1 MNHFNFLTSWRENDA
16 PSTPSLLWHWACVVE
31 QAPPPRSPNPPEM
44 NTTAQT
50 QAPGSRPEPRRIR
63 EVSRMKYDLN
73 VPTEMENIPSSVSLC
88 PKDTGVITH
97 QLWCIWVNFH
107 LYHRGPCRHSE
118 VRSGVAHTGFCFATW
133 PWVRDRR
140 RRSGLPA
147 ETPQLEV
154 KLTWV
159 TDVVKEIS
167 MMGITSCILY
177 NVISPISAA
186 WGDLHSQ
193 RIIGTPLVIRGWAQ
207 RRHNWLLKRFKSQSL
222 QHTDQLQNKR
232 QYSSRRSRGAWSQ
245 RTELTWLT
253 YIQLKSQ
260 LPSRLSDASCPQ
272 KYGQIWLHHLLTAAF
287 KSWFPQHTECHS
299 TTCARIQ
306 QLKKGQAAAT
316 IYTVS
321 ITISIGTIWP
331 PPLSVFPTP
340 SPSSSSL
347 HPANSLMHF
356 FRCIW

>member
-73 VPTEMENIPSSVSLC
+73 VTTEMENIPSSVSPY
-88 PKDTGVITH
+88 PKDTGGHYAPVLMH
-97 QLWCIWVNFH
+97 LGKFPSLPSWPLSSQWSAKWC
-107 LYHRGPCRHSE
+107 CT
-118 VRSGVAHTGFCFATW
+118 HTGFCFPAW
-133 PWVRDRR
+133 SWVRDRR

-159 TDVVKEIS
+159 TDIVKEIS
-167 MMGITSCILY
+167 MMGITSCILHS
-177 NVISPISAA
+177 VISPISAA

-260 LPSRLSDASCPQ
+260 LPSRLSDAPCPQ

-299 TTCARIQ
+299 TTCAWIQ

-331 PPLSVFPTP
+331 PSLRVLQARACTQPTV
-340 SPSSSSL
+340 
-347 HPANSLMHF
+347 
-356 FRCIW
+356 W

>member
-1 MNHFNFLTSWRENDA
+1 MPPAHRHCCDIG
-16 PSTPSLLWHWACVVE
+16 PVLL
-31 QAPPPRSPNPPEM
+31 
-44 NTTAQT
+44 
-50 QAPGSRPEPRRIR
+50 SRPHPHGPPTRLRWTPLLKRRPLGAGRSLAECGKCR
-63 EVSRMKYDLN
+63 EWNMIWMFPLKWKISHPACLRARK
-73 VPTEMENIPSSVSLC
+73 TR
-88 PKDTGVITH
+88 GVITH
-97 QLWCIWVNFH
+97 QFWCIWVNFY
-107 LYHRGPCRHSE
+107 LYHRNPCRHSE
-118 VRSGVAHTGFCFATW
+118 VQSGVAHTGFCFPAW
-133 PWVRDRR
+133 SWVRDER

-159 TDVVKEIS
+159 TDVKEIS
-167 MMGITSCILY
+167 MMGITSCILHS
-177 NVISPISAA
+177 VISPISAA

-207 RRHNWLLKRFKSQSL
+207 RRHNWLLKRFKSPSL

-232 QYSSRRSRGAWSQ
+232 QYSSRQSRGAWSQ

-272 KYGQIWLHHLLTAAF
+272 KYGQIWLQHLLTAAF

-321 ITISIGTIWP
+321 ISISIGTIWP
-331 PPLSVFPTP
+331 PPLSVFPTL

-347 HPANSLMHF
+347 HPADGLIHF